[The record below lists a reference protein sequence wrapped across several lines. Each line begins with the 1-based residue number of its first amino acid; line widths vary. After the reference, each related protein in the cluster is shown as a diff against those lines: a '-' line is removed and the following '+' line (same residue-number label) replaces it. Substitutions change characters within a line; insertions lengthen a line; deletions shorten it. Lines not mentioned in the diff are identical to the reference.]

1 MFDPKTK
8 KYPYPKNTD
17 GHYIIIKKNDK
28 TVFDGDYP
36 YIDNSRG
43 FRFMQGV
50 VRALL
55 YAIVFPA
62 SRVRL
67 GLRINGRENLKKH
80 RDVISGGVISVCN
93 HVHMWDYIAIMN
105 AVKPRRPYLLVWAP
119 NIRGENGKTV
129 RLVGGVPIPD
139 QSAGTRAYLRALRGL
154 LGGGGWLHV
163 YSEGSMW
170 EYYRPI
176 RPFKHGAAYLACEFD
191 KPILPLAF
199 SYREPNWIR
208 KHVFR
213 QIACLTLN
221 IGEPIFADKS
231 LSKKEMKKD
240 LTIRSHEAV
249 CRLAGIEPKDNLY
262 PPVFS
267 NSVRVDYYADS
278 YGEGYR
284 GSK

>member
-1 MFDPKTK
+1 MYDPKTK
-8 KYPYPKNTD
+8 KYPYPEDTA
-17 GHYIIIKKNDK
+17 GHYLIVKKDDG
-28 TVFDGDYP
+28 TVFDTSYP
-36 YIDNSRG
+36 YVDTSAGMRIK
-43 FRFMQGV
+43 Q
-50 VRALL
+50 ALL
-55 YAIVFPA
+55 RAALYAVAFPLA
-62 SRVRL
+62 GIRL
-67 GLRINGRENLKKH
+67 GLRIRGRENLKKH

-139 QSAGTRAYLRALRGL
+139 QSAGTRAYLRALRVL